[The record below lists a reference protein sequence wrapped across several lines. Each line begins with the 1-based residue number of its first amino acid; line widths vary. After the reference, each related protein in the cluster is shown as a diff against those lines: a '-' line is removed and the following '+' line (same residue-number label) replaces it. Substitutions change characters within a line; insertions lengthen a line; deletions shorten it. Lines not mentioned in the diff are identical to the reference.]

1 MHSAESNMVVLDW
14 TLGGRIACGERWDFT
29 QYHSDLEVYLGNG
42 LLLKDAVELSD
53 NPVLTVRERM
63 DPFEIF
69 GLLILIGPK
78 LAEFCSEISDS
89 INSIKISGKRGEDQ
103 SFQCS
108 VSPVKGGVVVRMA
121 SLKAEAMYKFVQ
133 QKLSWLGGALGCN
146 IWALK
151 TTFL

>member
-1 MHSAESNMVVLDW
+1 
-14 TLGGRIACGERWDFT
+14 
-29 QYHSDLEVYLGNG
+29 

-89 INSIKISGKRGEDQ
+89 INSIKISGNRGDIRV
-103 SFQCS
+103 FN
-108 VSPVKGGVVVRMA
+108 VV
-121 SLKAEAMYKFVQ
+121 LVQ
-133 QKLSWLGGALGCN
+133 
-146 IWALK
+146 
-151 TTFL
+151 